1 MIITRGFGIGQLIIL
16 RGFGIAERVPEV
28 PGSKLPIVLPPD
40 YLYSRRYPLEIDL
53 RQELLDFL
61 TATYDEIDLRKE
73 LLLEFTIDDI
83 VNISLRDELIEF
95 FITKSAMPEIDL
107 RVELR
112 EFYEDA
118 VSFEVDLREE
128 LHELL
133 DREQFEIDLRKEL
146 QEFLT

>member
-1 MIITRGFGIGQLIIL
+1 MIITRGFGLSQLIIL
-16 RGFGIAERVPEV
+16 RGFGVSARVP
-28 PGSKLPIVLPPD
+28 GIPIVLPPD

-128 LHELL
+128 LHELM